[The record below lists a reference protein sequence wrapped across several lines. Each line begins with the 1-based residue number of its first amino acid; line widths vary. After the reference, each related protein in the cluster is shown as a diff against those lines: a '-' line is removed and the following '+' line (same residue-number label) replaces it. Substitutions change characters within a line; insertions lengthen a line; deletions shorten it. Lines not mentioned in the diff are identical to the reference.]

1 MRHETSQS
9 IAAINMTK
17 VGKKGKKKRVQET
30 NIILEKQEGEKG

>member
-17 VGKKGKKKRVQET
+17 VGKKGKKKESKKLT
-30 NIILEKQEGEKG
+30 